1 MDSNSSENDY
11 MAKIQRDL
19 SKSKSEEKLGKNGE
33 PNQYKN
39 QPSGTSGG

>member
-33 PNQYKN
+33 PNQ
-39 QPSGTSGG
+39 PSGTSGG